1 MTPQLDVG
9 KLVGAASAPVALIIA
24 SCIFLGNLGGKYAM
38 LMATFRQLSGEY
50 RDTKERDTLRCR
62 SLAQQLRLHS
72 SRLRSIIRATFW
84 LTISVELFILT
95 VIFTSIGVLFPNAH
109 VFTWITGFL
118 SFAGLLML
126 GAAVVM
132 EMVENHQSKQDLM
145 LETAEFPGVLS
156 SGEQEAEKRE
166 FANTTNGSGR

>member
-38 LMATFRQLSGEY
+38 MLGTFRALSGEY
-50 RDTKERDTLRCR
+50 RDTKERDSIRCR
-62 SLAQQLRLHS
+62 SLAKQLTLQS
-72 SRLRSIIRATFW
+72 SRLRSMIRATLW
-84 LTISVELFILT
+84 LTISIELFILT
-95 VIFTSIGVLFPNAH
+95 VVFTSIGVIFPNVH
-109 VFTWITGFL
+109 TFTWITGSL

-126 GAAVVM
+126 SGAVVM
-132 EMVENHQSKQDLM
+132 EMIENHQSKQELV

-156 SGEQEAEKRE
+156 DDEQEEDKRGFVAE
-166 FANTTNGSGR
+166 TT

>member
-38 LMATFRQLSGEY
+38 MIATFRQLSGEY
-50 RDTKERDTLRCR
+50 RESKDRDTLRCR
-62 SLAQQLRLHS
+62 SLQQQLILHS
-72 SRLRSIIRATFW
+72 SRLRSMIRATFW
-84 LTISVELFILT
+84 LTISIELFILT
-95 VIFTSIGVLFPNAH
+95 VVFTSIGVIFPNAH
-109 VFTWITGFL
+109 AYTWITGGL
-118 SFAGLLML
+118 GLGGLLML
-126 GAAVVM
+126 AGAVVM

-156 SGEQEAEKRE
+156 SGKQEEDKRE
-166 FANTTNGSGR
+166 FAESTR

>member
-9 KLVGAASAPVALIIA
+9 KLVGAAPAPVALIIA

-38 LMATFRQLSGEY
+38 LMAIFRQLSGEF

-62 SLAQQLRLHS
+62 SLQKQITLHS
-72 SRLRSIIRATFW
+72 KMLRSLMRATFW

-95 VIFTSIGVLFPNAH
+95 VVFTSIGVIFPNVHA
-109 VFTWITGFL
+109 FTWITGSL
-118 SFAGLLML
+118 SFAGLAILA
-126 GAAVVM
+126 GAVGI
-132 EMVENHQSKQDLM
+132 EMFENHQAKQGLM

-156 SGEQEAEKRE
+156 NEQEEDKRDFAAESDQR
-166 FANTTNGSGR
+166 TR